1 MSMTPP
7 SDRTASTD
15 APATGVSAGT
25 RALRRLPAWLAIALL
40 GGCAATPG
48 TIPDRDP
55 PPPPQLTTL
64 PTRVPATREGP
75 LAPVPGVPDA
85 APARSAPVASPAA
98 SQPRTPT
105 TKDSTIVATGTG
117 FEVGSLVPT
126 PGPATALSAVPES
139 GAGAVGQPI
148 DDINPDDRIVVT
160 DVRGDLWQ
168 RVRDG
173 YRIPDLDGA
182 LAPLVAEHER
192 WYANRPDYVER
203 MTTRGGR
210 YLFHIVQE
218 VERRGMPTE
227 LALLPFIESAFN
239 PQAMSTAKASGMWQ
253 FIPSTGRHY
262 DLTQNVF
269 RDDRRD
275 VLASTR
281 AALDY
286 LGRLNAEFND
296 WQLSLAAY
304 NWGEGNVRRAMARN
318 RQAGK
323 PTDYASLRMPAETR
337 HYVPKLMAVRNIV
350 MQPQAYGLSLP
361 PLENHPYFLSVPVR
375 RDIDVALAA
384 KMAGMKVD
392 DFKALNPSMNKPVIL
407 AAGTPQILL
416 PYDNAEEF
424 KRNLDD
430 HVGPLAS
437 WTAWV
442 VPTTM
447 KPSDA
452 ARRVGVSEA
461 TLREINRI
469 PPRMVVKAGS
479 TLLVPRHAQREA
491 DVPEYLADNA
501 HMALAPDRPLRKVSI
516 QARKGDTLSTLAQR
530 HRVSAAQLAQWNRMS
545 ERASLS
551 AGQKLVIWQAAPAS
565 VGKQRVKSAPAPR
578 KKAAAVTQRQRA
590 PQVANSRP

>member
-1 MSMTPP
+1 MSLKHERHPAL
-7 SDRTASTD
+7 SWRW
-15 APATGVSAGT
+15 APTLIVS
-25 RALRRLPAWLAIALL
+25 ALL
-40 GGCAATPG
+40 GACATPG
-48 TIPDRDP
+48 TIPERDLP

-64 PTRVPATREGP
+64 PTRVAATREGP
-75 LAPVPGVPDA
+75 LAPVPGVQEVVRPPVA
-85 APARSAPVASPAA
+85 ASAPPAA
-98 SQPRTPT
+98 SAGVKSDVIT
-105 TKDSTIVATGTG
+105 TGTG
-117 FEVGSLVPT
+117 FEVGSLPAPNVSAT
-126 PGPATALSAVPES
+126 PLPAEPET
-139 GAGAVGQPI
+139 GADAVGQPV
-148 DDINPDDRIVVT
+148 DDVGQSTPVDPAE
-160 DVRGDLWQ
+160 VRKDLWQ
-168 RVRDG
+168 RVREG
-173 YRIPDLDGA
+173 YGIADLDGP
-182 LAPLVAEHER
+182 LAQLVAEHER
-192 WYANRPDYVER
+192 WYAKRPDYVER

-304 NWGEGNVRRAMARN
+304 NWGEGNVRRAIARN
-318 RQAGK
+318 RKAGK

-337 HYVPKLMAVRNIV
+337 HYVPKLLAVRNIV
-350 MQPQAYGLSLP
+350 MRPEVHGLTLP

-384 KMAGMKVD
+384 RMADMSVD

-416 PYDNAEEF
+416 PYDNAEVF

-442 VPTTM
+442 VPATM
-447 KPSDA
+447 KPADA
-452 ARRVGVSEA
+452 AKRVGLSES
-461 TLREINRI
+461 TLREVNRI
-469 PPRMVVKAGS
+469 PPRMLVKAGS

-491 DVPEYLADNA
+491 DVPEHLADHA
-501 HMALAPDRPLRKVSI
+501 HMALAPDRPLRKVSV

-530 HRVSAAQLAQWNRMS
+530 HRVSAAQLAQWNRIS
-545 ERASLS
+545 EKTRLS

-565 VGKQRVKSAPAPR
+565 VSKQRAKSAPAQR
-578 KKAAAVTQRQRA
+578 KKAVTQRSPSSR
-590 PQVANSRP
+590 VANARP

>member
-1 MSMTPP
+1 MTFTPETE
-7 SDRTASTD
+7 RM
-15 APATGVSAGT
+15 
-25 RALRRLPAWLAIALL
+25 LRGLITSLTALL
-40 GGCAATPG
+40 LTACATPG
-48 TIPDRDP
+48 PIPEQDLP

-64 PTRVPATREGP
+64 PTRVPVTREGP
-75 LAPVPGVPDA
+75 LAPIPGVPEVVRPVLAPAPLAAASAPLA
-85 APARSAPVASPAA
+85 APADV
-98 SQPRTPT
+98 
-105 TKDSTIVATGTG
+105 VTGPG
-117 FEVGSLVPT
+117 FEVGSLPPPPT
-126 PGPATALSAVPES
+126 SAANLPAQPES
-139 GAGAVGQPI
+139 GAGAAGKPI
-148 DDINPDDRIVVT
+148 DVPGALPAEPAE
-160 DVRGDLWQ
+160 VRKDLWQ
-168 RVRDG
+168 RVREG
-173 YRIPDLDGA
+173 YAIPDLGGA
-182 LAPLVAEHER
+182 HALLVAEHER
-192 WYANRPDYVER
+192 WYANRPDYVDR

-218 VERRGMPTE
+218 VEKRGMPTE

-304 NWGEGNVRRAMARN
+304 NWGEGNVRRAIARN
-318 RQAGK
+318 RKAGK

-337 HYVPKLMAVRNIV
+337 HYVPKLLAVRNIV
-350 MQPQAYGLSLP
+350 RQPDAFGLTLP
-361 PLENHPYFLSVPVR
+361 ALENHPYFLSVPMR

-384 KMAGMKVD
+384 SLAEMSVD
-392 DFKALNPSMNKPVIL
+392 EFKALNPSMNKPVIL

-416 PYDNAEEF
+416 PYDNAEGF
-424 KRNLDD
+424 KRRLDD

-442 VPTTM
+442 VPATM
-447 KPSDA
+447 KPADA
-452 ARRVGVSEA
+452 ARRIGVSEA
-461 TLREINRI
+461 TLREVNRI
-469 PPRMVVKAGS
+469 PPRVLVKAGS

-491 DVPEYLADNA
+491 DVPEHLADHA

-516 QARKGDTLSTLAQR
+516 QVRKGDTVASLAQR
-530 HRVSAAQLAQWNRMS
+530 HRVSAAQLAQWNRMT
-545 ERASLS
+545 EKARLS
-551 AGQKLVIWQAAPAS
+551 AGQKLVIWQAAPVSKKRSQA
-565 VGKQRVKSAPAPR
+565 APATR
-578 KKAAAVTQRQRA
+578 KKAAARPSRTA
-590 PQVANSRP
+590 QVGRTRP

>member
-1 MSMTPP
+1 MSLN
-7 SDRTASTD
+7 S
-15 APATGVSAGT
+15 
-25 RALRRLPAWLAIALL
+25 LPALSRSWRWLATPIVVALL
-40 GGCAATPG
+40 SACAATPG
-48 TIPDRDP
+48 VIPDRDLP

-64 PTRVPATREGP
+64 PTRVNAPREGP
-75 LAPVPGVPDA
+75 LAPVPGVPE
-85 APARSAPVASPAA
+85 RVRTPVAPGTSPAA
-98 SQPRTPT
+98 SAASATATGAPVEPGV
-105 TKDSTIVATGTG
+105 VATGTG
-117 FEVGSLVPT
+117 FEVGSLVP
-126 PGPATALSAVPES
+126 PNGRAIALPAEPET
-139 GAGAVGQPI
+139 GADAVGQPI
-148 DDINPDDRIVVT
+148 DDVGQGQPDDGMQARL
-160 DVRGDLWQ
+160 DLWQ

-173 YRIPDLDGA
+173 YGIPDLDA
-182 LAPLVAEHER
+182 SQADLVADHER
-192 WYANRPDYVER
+192 WYAKRPDYVER

-286 LGRLNAEFND
+286 LARLNAEFND

-304 NWGEGNVRRAMARN
+304 NWGEGNVRRAIARN
-318 RQAGK
+318 RKAGK

-350 MQPQAYGLSLP
+350 RQPEAYGLSLP
-361 PLENHPYFLSVPVR
+361 ALENHPYFLSVPVR

-384 KMAGMKVD
+384 RLANMSID
-392 DFKALNPSMNKPVIL
+392 EFKALNPSMNKPVIL

-416 PYDNAEEF
+416 PYDNAEDF
-424 KRNLDD
+424 KRNLDG

-442 VPTTM
+442 VPATM
-447 KPSDA
+447 KPADA

-461 TLREINRI
+461 TLREVNRI

-491 DVPEYLADNA
+491 DVPEHLADHA
-501 HMALAPDRPLRKVSI
+501 HMALAPDRPLRKVSV

-545 ERASLS
+545 EASRLS
-551 AGQKLVIWQAAPAS
+551 AGQKLVIWQATAPAS
-565 VGKQRVKSAPAPR
+565 TSKQRVKASPAQR
-578 KKAAAVTQRQRA
+578 KKAAARA
-590 PQVANSRP
+590 RSSQVANARP